1 MPDVVSPEV
10 RSRMMAGIRGK
21 DTKPELLLR
30 KALHRDGF
38 RYRLHARNL
47 PGRPDMV
54 FPRYKAAVF
63 VHGCFWHGHEGCS
76 YFKVPATRREFWEAK
91 FAANRERDARRRL
104 ELEEAGWRTAVIWE
118 CATRRCLA
126 QTVRDVETW
135 LVGEERRLN
144 RAWE

>member
-91 FAANRERDARRRL
+91 LQGNRERDALRRK
-104 ELEEAGWRTAVIWE
+104 ELDDAGWRTAVIWE
-118 CATRRCLA
+118 CATRHQLND
-126 QTVRDVETW
+126 TVTSIEQW
-135 LVGEERRLN
+135 LVGEQRTLDV
-144 RAWE
+144 AWQ